1 MTQTAQSSPTRIT
14 PRQGPGKRWVWA
26 ILAAAILLIL
36 LFINAPN
43 QQDGSTYSRSNK
55 GYRGWYDFMI
65 AQGYSIDRWQKP
77 YSELQGQN
85 QTLIRIT
92 PSLEKAREQDPS
104 WDSFDSWVEQGNT
117 AILLTWDGS
126 VTAASF
132 SSDLTSEAGPVRI
145 DTARRRKKL
154 GSVYQSRLDD
164 DYGSVV
170 WSQSLGKGQVIFATY
185 PWIGANIYADQPGNY
200 PFLQQLVPESGTIW
214 MDERLHGYRDNPN
227 QDAED
232 ARKAENLW
240 QFFAQTP
247 VAAMAAQLVLLIL
260 IWIWGHNHR
269 FGLPLRLPQ
278 ESQDNS
284 QQYIQALAGTLNH
297 AHQRELVLT
306 QLSQYLRQSLS
317 QRLGL
322 TNGPK
327 GQLPPDIALAN
338 QWATS
343 TGRNDQELLEL
354 LQQSGQQSITDRTL
368 LAWVNKA
375 DAILQDLP

>member
-1 MTQTAQSSPTRIT
+1 MTQAAQPSPTRIT
-14 PRQGPGKRWVWA
+14 PSKGPGKRWLWA
-26 ILAAAILLIL
+26 ILAAAALLIL
-36 LFINAPN
+36 LCFSAPN

-55 GYRGWYDFMI
+55 GYRGWYDFMVE
-65 AQGYSIDRWQKP
+65 QGYSINRWQKP

-92 PSLEKAREQDPS
+92 PSLEEAREQAPA
-104 WDSFDSWVEQGNT
+104 WDGFDSWVKQGNT
-117 AILLTWDGS
+117 VILLTWEGS

-164 DYGSVV
+164 NYGSVV
-170 WSQSLGKGQVIFATY
+170 WSQPLGKGQVIFATY

-200 PFLQQLVPESGTIW
+200 LFLKQLIPESGTIW

-227 QDAED
+227 QDA
-232 ARKAENLW
+232 RKAGNLW

-247 VAAMAAQLVLLIL
+247 VAAMATQGVLLTL
-260 IWIWGHNHR
+260 IGIWGHNHR

-278 ESQDNS
+278 ASKDNS
-284 QQYIQALAGTLNH
+284 QQYIQSLAGTLNH
-297 AHQRELVLT
+297 ANQRELVLT
-306 QLSQYLRQSLS
+306 QLSQYLRQSLA

-322 TNGPK
+322 TSRLES
-327 GQLPPDIALAN
+327 QLPTDTALAA
-338 QWATS
+338 QWS
-343 TGRNDQELLEL
+343 MISGRNDQELLEL
-354 LQQSGQQSITDRTL
+354 LQPSGQQSITDQTL